1 MKSVLPLLDR
11 YAPESTVT
19 WCDGRPVTAQVF
31 CGAAAAVG
39 SRLPPGPHAINLCEQ
54 APNFLLTA
62 AAAWMRGHTLVLPAD
77 RLAHTLDQLH
87 GDFPDAYC
95 LCDTQETADVVRA
108 RGFPVVDAA
117 GAFDAPPLWPP
128 PGIPATLVAAC
139 LHTSGST
146 GIPTRHVKSWAELV
160 AGAATLAQAFGVPPA
175 SAALLGSVAPQHMFG
190 FETTILFTLQSGSP
204 LLPLRPALPSDL
216 SNALHFAHALGRTDI
231 WLFTTPL
238 QLRAFHAVP
247 RLDGLARVVT
257 ATMPLEPSLAQAI
270 ERDWAVPVEE
280 IYGCTE
286 GGMLA
291 YRRPAQTEDFTA
303 GSGIRF
309 AVDAQGHTIVAGG
322 HLSAPLP
329 LSDHIEVVAEGTTTS
344 AQRIRFLGRDDDLV
358 KIAGKRAS
366 LAGLTSILQSLPGID
381 DGVFFLPAPTARR
394 LCAAVVAP
402 RLSAARVQ
410 SALAA
415 VIDPAFL
422 PRPLLFVDEIP
433 RGAAHK
439 ASLASL
445 REIAARMA
453 EGRNEPA
460 PQPSRMVLPAGD
472 PVFAGHFPDRPIV
485 PGVLIL
491 AHVQAQL
498 ARRGLRLCELRSA
511 KFHATTGPG
520 EVLEFHVTHSGRD
533 VARFEVFRDSTLV
546 ADGACRVEH
555 LAGT

>member
-1 MKSVLPLLDR
+1 
-11 YAPESTVT
+11 
-19 WCDGRPVTAQVF
+19 
-31 CGAAAAVG
+31 
-39 SRLPPGPHAINLCEQ
+39 
-54 APNFLLTA
+54 
-62 AAAWMRGHTLVLPAD
+62 
-77 RLAHTLDQLH
+77 
-87 GDFPDAYC
+87 
-95 LCDTQETADVVRA
+95 
-108 RGFPVVDAA
+108 
-117 GAFDAPPLWPP
+117 
-128 PGIPATLVAAC
+128 
-139 LHTSGST
+139 
-146 GIPTRHVKSWAELV
+146 
-160 AGAATLAQAFGVPPA
+160 
-175 SAALLGSVAPQHMFG
+175 
-190 FETTILFTLQSGSP
+190 
-204 LLPLRPALPSDL
+204 
-216 SNALHFAHALGRTDI
+216 
-231 WLFTTPL
+231 LFTTPL

-291 YRRPAQTEDFTA
+291 YRRPAQTDDFTA

-309 AVDAQGHTIVAGG
+309 AVNAQGHTIVAGG

-358 KIAGKRAS
+358 KVAGKRAS

-415 VIDPAFL
+415 VIDPAFM